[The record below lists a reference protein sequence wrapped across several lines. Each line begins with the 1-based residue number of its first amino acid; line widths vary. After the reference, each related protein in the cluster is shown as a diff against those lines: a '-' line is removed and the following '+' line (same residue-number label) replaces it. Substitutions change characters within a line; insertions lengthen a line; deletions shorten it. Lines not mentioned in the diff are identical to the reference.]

1 MKYKENYNDTQ
12 KILSFSFCRDN
23 VPFYELYYV
32 WNHHFL
38 NLGFI
43 PSFFAQWLLEAFPKA
58 WVAAFPIVF
67 FVAPRAAKLAESLMK
82 K

>member
-1 MKYKENYNDTQ
+1 MIPK
-12 KILSFSFCRDN
+12 R
-23 VPFYELYYV
+23 FYRLV
-32 WNHHFL
+32 FAGIMSLFMIFIMSGIITFL

-67 FVAPRAAKLAESLMK
+67 FGAPRAAKLAESLMK

>member
-1 MKYKENYNDTQ
+1 M
-12 KILSFSFCRDN
+12 SFIMSGIIT
-23 VPFYELYYV
+23 
-32 WNHHFL
+32 FL
-38 NLGFI
+38 NLGLI
-43 PSFFAQWLLEAFPKA
+43 PSFFTQWLLEAFPKA